1 MVEVQRF
8 SVVLALSR
16 AEIVGNSVVVAS
28 IEVVVSVVTIVSVV
42 SIISAEVDWADV
54 AVSVV
59 VVFSMNVVSPVETA
73 ASWGASL
80 PVDALISPV
89 SAGAVV
95 SLNTAVSDNVVASVR
110 ISIALVVVVEGPN
123 VAVSSKISLVGL
135 LEKVETSITISSEE
149 TVESIVAVRSER
161 LEPGAVGWSKV
172 VAEEALIPEDIVS
185 TESVEVGCSVE
196 DATSTSSSV
205 DLK

>member
-16 AEIVGNSVVVAS
+16 AEIVVNSVVVAS

-59 VVFSMNVVSPVETA
+59 VFSMNVVSPVETE

-123 VAVSSKISLVGL
+123 VAVSSKSHSWDCSRRSRHRSQYHQKKL
-135 LEKVETSITISSEE
+135 SS
-149 TVESIVAVRSER
+149 R
-161 LEPGAVGWSKV
+161 L
-172 VAEEALIPEDIVS
+172 
-185 TESVEVGCSVE
+185 
-196 DATSTSSSV
+196 
-205 DLK
+205 